1 MKKKLLLVVLAL
13 CLLLSACA
21 KNREDVSAAALA
33 ERLKE
38 NLSAK
43 GVLLQAD
50 DDFFLLGF
58 PDAPAPAE
66 RAVFYSGA
74 APTTEYGV
82 FRMENEKDAA
92 EMERAVRMY
101 LDTEKESRTS
111 IARLYPTEDSSEDC
125 ARFENALL
133 GRRGKI
139 VFYFVGDEADIT
151 IAENIL
157 ES

>member
-1 MKKKLLLVVLAL
+1 MKKKLLPAMLAL

-21 KNREDVSAAALA
+21 QNREDVSAAALA

-50 DDFFLLGF
+50 DDFFLLNF
-58 PDAPAPAE
+58 PEAPASAE
-66 RAVFYSGA
+66 RAVYYSGA

-92 EMERAVRMY
+92 DMERSVRSY

-111 IARLYPTEDSSEDC
+111 LARLYPTEDSSEDC

-139 VFYFVGDEADIT
+139 VYYFVGDEADIA